1 MQSTELETW
10 NPVVGY
16 AGLYEVSDQG
26 RVRSLPRRGSGNRAN
41 RVYGGSVL
49 RPGRFT
55 SSGHLSVALS
65 RDNRASSHS
74 VHVLVLAAF
83 VGPCPDGQEV
93 RHMNDDPS
101 DNRLANLEYGTRRE
115 NMLDRARNGKSF
127 MANKTHCPHGHE
139 YASWNLDAY
148 TLSIGR
154 RRCLACT
161 RARRWGGKRGLPFD
175 PKKADEIYAGLA
187 AR

>member
-1 MQSTELETW
+1 MQSIEPEAW
-10 NPVVGY
+10 KPVVGY
-16 AGLYEVSDQG
+16 EGLYEVSDQG
-26 RVRSLPRRGSGNRAN
+26 RVRSLPRRGRGNRAA
-41 RVYGGSVL
+41 RVYGGQLL
-49 RPGRFT
+49 RPGKMVR
-55 SSGHLSVALS
+55 GHLSVALS
-65 RDNRASSHS
+65 RDNRAASRS
-74 VHVLVLAAF
+74 VHALVLEAF
-83 VGPCPDGQEV
+83 VGPCPGGQEV
-93 RHMNDDPS
+93 RHVNDNPS

-115 NMLDRARNGKSF
+115 NMLDRTRNGKSF

-175 PKKADEIYAGLA
+175 PKKADEIYSGLA